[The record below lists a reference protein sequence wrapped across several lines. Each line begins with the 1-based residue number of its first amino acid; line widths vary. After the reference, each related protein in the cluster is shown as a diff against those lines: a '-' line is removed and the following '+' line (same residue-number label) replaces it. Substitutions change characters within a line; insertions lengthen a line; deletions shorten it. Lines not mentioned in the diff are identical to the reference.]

1 MSPKRKTECFMTKEN
16 PALAFADENSPYY
29 CVSRDETPEL
39 RAAFDRM
46 KPIFYLVLALYIT
59 VPYFI
64 CKLGGPTVISTI
76 RHSISWAPMPLEL
89 FDRFEA
95 TRQYSG
101 CHLFIMSAMVF
112 VTAPAQALLY
122 YRVFVEKVVK
132 AGTTLPLGPLWLSGY
147 WRQVRGTLP
156 IFILVLIVPY
166 VLLLSDERPPVI
178 FLWPWVAA
186 MMFGAHLFG
195 FTPIYLLL
203 VILKKRKLN
212 L

>member
-1 MSPKRKTECFMTKEN
+1 MTKIN
-16 PALAFADENSPYY
+16 PALAFADKESPYY
-29 CVSRDETPEL
+29 CVSKDETPEL

-46 KPIFYLVLALYIT
+46 KPIFYLVLALYIV
-59 VPYFI
+59 VPYAI
-64 CKLGGPTVISTI
+64 CKLGGPAVFIAI
-76 RHSISWAPMPLEL
+76 RQSLSWAPMPLAL
-89 FDRFEA
+89 FDRLAA
-95 TRQYSG
+95 TSQYAG
-101 CHLFIMSAMVF
+101 CHLFIMTAMVF

-166 VLLLSDERPPVI
+166 VLLLSEDRPPVI
-178 FLWPWVAA
+178 FMWPWIAA
-186 MMFGAHLFG
+186 AMFGAHIFG
-195 FTPIYLLL
+195 FTPLYLLL
-203 VILKKRKLN
+203 VILKKRKLK

>member
-1 MSPKRKTECFMTKEN
+1 MTKEN
-16 PALAFADENSPYY
+16 PALAFANKNSPYY

-46 KPIFYLVLALYIT
+46 APIFYLVLALYIA
-59 VPYFI
+59 VPYLI

-132 AGTTLPLGPLWLSGY
+132 AGTTLPLGPLSLSGY

-178 FLWPWVAA
+178 FLWPWVGAA
-186 MMFGAHLFG
+186 MFGSHVFG